1 VNARRASPVRPSDG
15 YGLVEMLVAFTV
27 MAAVMAM
34 VFVTLTRSQGQSRH
48 VTAVAEERQMA
59 RTAIQLLEREARM
72 AGSGWGR
79 TRVYGG
85 GGMVAGALNP
95 RFGGVGRSDS
105 LTLLGAWQASTTTTA
120 AMVDETSPIVVADAS
135 GFRTGDFLVV
145 TDRQNQWAHLFQA
158 TGVDA
163 GTGVVS
169 HSNASPYNTGHTNW
183 PPSGF
188 PNGAYVYRATIS
200 SYSFD
205 STTYRKPVL
214 VRREDEG
221 TPQVIA
227 YDVDGFRVY
236 YQMQDGSVTRNPLNL
251 DMVDKIMPVVITR
264 TKHRGRTLQDSVWA
278 AVRPR
283 TF

>member
-1 VNARRASPVRPSDG
+1 VTARRGNPALRPDG

-34 VFVTLTRSQGQSRH
+34 VFLALSRSQGQTQQ
-48 VTAVAEERQMA
+48 VTSVTEDRQMA

-85 GGMVAGALNP
+85 GGMVVGALNP
-95 RFGGVGRSDS
+95 HFGGSGQSDS
-105 LTLLGAWQASTTTTA
+105 LALLGAWQAATTTTA
-120 AMVDETSPIVVADAS
+120 AMTDETSPIVVVDAS
-135 GFRTGDFLVV
+135 GFGTNDFLVV
-145 TDRQNQWAHLFQA
+145 TDKQNQWAHLFQA

-163 GTGVVS
+163 GTGVIS
-169 HSNASPYNTGHTNW
+169 HSNSSPYNAGHTNW

-188 PNGAYVYRATIS
+188 PNGAYVYKATVS
-200 SYSFD
+200 SYSYD

-214 VRREDEG
+214 VRRQDDG
-221 TPQVIA
+221 APQVVA

-236 YQMQDGSVTRNPLNL
+236 YQMQDGTLTRNPLNL
-251 DMVDKIMPVVITR
+251 DMIDKVMPVVFTR
-264 TKHRGRTLQDSVWA
+264 TTHRGRTLRDSVWA